1 MIKEISLDIAESIKE
16 SLLVGNLTNEVH
28 LKIGDYEINID
39 NLENSIID
47 ENNELMEKTT
57 FTFRG
62 FPEVLNKGKQ
72 IGELFFSIG
81 QWRDEKSYR
90 FVDTH
95 IVLGAKM
102 IHNFFSQIDLS
113 DAVEDKENIYLLK
126 NISSKA
132 GRGAIVRLYTGK
144 GSFSAEERVAKLLEN
159 YRDQTIERNSK
170 KWIKVCI
177 INKKLLEKTQ
187 ENRSILLTKFVEDF
201 LRFSFLVEEIR
212 EL

>member
-16 SLLVGNLTNEVH
+16 SLLIGNLTNEVH

-47 ENNELMEKTT
+47 ENNELMEKTI
-57 FTFRG
+57 FSFRG
-62 FPEVLNKGKQ
+62 FFKVLTNGKQ
-72 IGELFFSIG
+72 RGELFFSIG

-126 NISSKA
+126 NLSSKA
-132 GRGAIVRLYTGK
+132 GRGSIVRLYTGK

-170 KWIKVCI
+170 KWVKVCT
-177 INKKLLEKTQ
+177 INKKLLEKTD

-201 LRFSFLVEEIR
+201 LKFSFLVEEIR
-212 EL
+212 RL

>member
-16 SLLVGNLTNEVH
+16 SLLIGNLTNEVH

-47 ENNELMEKTT
+47 ENNGLMEKTM
-57 FTFRG
+57 FSFRG
-62 FPEVLNKGKQ
+62 GKVLTNGKQ
-72 IGELFFSIG
+72 RGELFFSIG

-95 IVLGAKM
+95 IVLGTKM

-126 NISSKA
+126 NLSSKA
-132 GRGAIVRLYTGK
+132 GRGSIVRLYTGK

-170 KWIKVCI
+170 KWIKVCA
-177 INKKLLEKTQ
+177 INKKLLEKTD

-201 LRFSFLVEEIR
+201 LKFSFLVEEIR
-212 EL
+212 RL